1 MLQAEVPKGLKR
13 EWVAEEHK
21 GEAKAGKGNK
31 GGGKS
36 KHGKAKRCFN
46 CGEVGHF
53 ASECLQPVK
62 KKH

>member
-13 EWVAEEHK
+13 EWVAEEPK
-21 GEAKAGKGNK
+21 GKGNT

-36 KHGKAKRCFN
+36 KQGKAKRCFN